1 MPSLK
6 EICEAAEEAVRSYIL
21 SKVRLSDVTRLD
33 IEVKLLDPEK
43 LLFEIFVDLEVNP
56 LLDVDAEKLAE
67 EAIDKGFEVIG
78 RAAGGEKSH
87 GPK

>member
-33 IEVKLLDPEK
+33 IEVKLLDSER
-43 LLFEIFVDLEVNP
+43 LLFEISVDLEVNP
-56 LLDVDAEKLAE
+56 LLDIDAEKLAE

-78 RAAGGEKSH
+78 KAAGGGRPHESK
-87 GPK
+87 